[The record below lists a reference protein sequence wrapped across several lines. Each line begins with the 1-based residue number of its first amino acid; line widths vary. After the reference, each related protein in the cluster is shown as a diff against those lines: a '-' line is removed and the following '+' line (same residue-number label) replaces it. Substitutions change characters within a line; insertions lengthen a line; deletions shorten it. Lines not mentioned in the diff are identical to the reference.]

1 MKTTNLLAL
10 PLLLAALA
18 GCSALHWSGQPQQVA
33 GVTTGVRPDPARPV
47 PREMEIKP
55 FINNLP
61 RTFEEY
67 TKAAGLYLDLAGKY
81 RREAAS
87 HEAMKKLYGDTDPAM
102 AEHCENLSRQ
112 LSALADQCEAIGKEH
127 EKKAEALKKLER

>member
-10 PLLLAALA
+10 ALVLAALPA
-18 GCSALHWSGQPQQVA
+18 CSVLHWSGHPQQVA
-33 GVTTGVRPDPARPV
+33 GVTSGVRPDPARPV
-47 PREMEIKP
+47 PQEKEVKP

-87 HEAMKKLYGDTDPAM
+87 HKAMKQLYGDTDPAM

-112 LSALADQCEAIGKEH
+112 LSALADQCEQIGKAH
-127 EKKAEALKKLER
+127 EIKAEMLKKIKK